1 MRFLG
6 HRTYLADNLSHG
18 LQRMDLLKTIGS
30 ELTRTIITRSGFVR
44 GWLVAERIKRQLPDV
59 WAEARNG
66 ELGPMLCSM
75 YGFGDV
81 ISSKR
86 TDGLDSAPLVETQ
99 FVGSYEAEQH
109 LKLAGKSYH
118 AVCWEQVGFASGY
131 VSHVENRT
139 VYFIESQCQA
149 KGDNCCQLTGNYLE
163 QWGDEINTSLK
174 FFAGLTIEK
183 MKCENLFNI
192 DLEEL
197 ACNEEIALTSDKKNN
212 QAKGTYSLTKNFEMR
227 KLIDMAINVA
237 DVPTSVMV
245 KGESGVGKENIVNLI
260 HNNSSRGEQKLLS
273 INCGAFTDTLLDSE
287 LFGHV
292 KGAFTGAEKSRIGL
306 FEAANSG
313 TLFLDE
319 VGELS
324 PAMQVKL
331 LRVLQEQE
339 IRRVGDNC
347 NRKIDVRIISATNRD
362 LEAAVTEGTFRQDL
376 YYRLKVIE
384 LKIPPLRVRHEDI
397 LIIARQF
404 LTRFAKKMNKEIT
417 GIHFETAQLLLG
429 YNWPG
434 NIRELENTI
443 ERAVV
448 LSQGPQIMPEDLPE
462 ELTSSNLKSENKST
476 ISSLN
481 DVEEEHIIST
491 LALLNNNKMLT
502 AKKLGISVATL
513 YRKLKEYNL
522 NIETS

>member
-18 LQRMDLLKTIGS
+18 LQRMDLLQTIGP

-86 TDGLDSAPLVETQ
+86 TDGLGSAPLVETQ

-109 LKLAGKSYH
+109 LKLAGKSERS
-118 AVCWEQVGFASGY
+118 VCWEQVGFASGY
-131 VSHVENRT
+131 VSHIENRT

-183 MKCENLFNI
+183 MNSENLFNI

-197 ACNEEIALTSDKKNN
+197 ACNEEIVLTSDKKNN
-212 QAKGTYSLTKNFEMR
+212 QAKGTYSLTKNFEMQ

-245 KGESGVGKENIVNLI
+245 TGESGVGKENIVNLI

-292 KGAFTGAEKSRIGL
+292 KGAFTGAEKSRVGL

-347 NRKIDVRIISATNRD
+347 NRKIDVRIISATNKD
-362 LEAAVTEGTFRQDL
+362 LEAAVNEGTFRQDL

-397 LIIARQF
+397 LIISRQF
-404 LTRFAKKMNKEIT
+404 LTRFTKKMNKEIT
-417 GIHFETAQLLLG
+417 GIHFETAQMLLG
-429 YNWPG
+429 YSWPG

-448 LSQGPQIMPEDLPE
+448 LSNGPQIMPEDLPE
-462 ELTSSNLKSENKST
+462 ELRFSTLKPENKST

-481 DVEEEHIIST
+481 DVEEKHITST

-522 NIETS
+522 NIETN